1 MVDVGTLLQ
10 YLVTGDYLGLLQAI
24 YVSAFLSADIFYG
37 VLIMLFT
44 APLYIR
50 TKSLLLL
57 CIMWIMLGS
66 LVIVAL
72 PLVSGIAFL
81 MVIFGFAG
89 VLFKTFLTVRGGK

>member
-10 YLVTGDYLGLLQAI
+10 YLFTGDFLGLLQAI

-37 VLIMLFT
+37 VLILLFT

-57 CIMWIMLGS
+57 CIMWIMLGG
-66 LVIVAL
+66 LVIVTL
-72 PLVSGIAFL
+72 PLVSGIAFFL
-81 MVIFGFAG
+81 VVFGFAG
-89 VLFKTFLTVRGGK
+89 VLLKVYLSVRG